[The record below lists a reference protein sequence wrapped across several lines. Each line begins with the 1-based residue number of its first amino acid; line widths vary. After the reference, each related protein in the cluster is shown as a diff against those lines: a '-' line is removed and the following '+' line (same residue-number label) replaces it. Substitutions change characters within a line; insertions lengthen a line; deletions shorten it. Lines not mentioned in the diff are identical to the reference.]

1 MKILIF
7 FRVSSFFSSFLFE
20 SRNRSITGL
29 IISSSSS
36 SSATFPSIQGGW
48 VRVLAKPP
56 EVFSLYHYNHQTN
69 FEISLLSQAAEP
81 TTISISTVGVVV
93 VVGFVEAEV
102 GFVDDA
108 EVGFVDDADVG
119 FVDDADVGLVDDAEV
134 GFLDDAEVGFVDDSE
149 VGFVDDAEVGFVD
162 DSEVG
167 FLDEDELGFVD
178 DAEVGFVNVDRVV
191 VDPPPPARFLRIFL
205 VVVDLMI
212 IGSPVLRWQVLMF
225 PS

>member
-1 MKILIF
+1 MIF

-108 EVGFVDDADVG
+108 EVGFVDDA
-119 FVDDADVGLVDDAEV
+119 
-134 GFLDDAEVGFVDDSE
+134 
-149 VGFVDDAEVGFVD
+149 EVGFVD

-167 FLDEDELGFVD
+167 FLDEDEVGFVD
-178 DAEVGFVNVDRVV
+178 DADVGFGNEAEVGFVNVDRVV